1 MDLIY
6 TNSSRE
12 DVGVLLDYELDLAFG
27 ADENNFECTIQA
39 SSHCCEAGSLLY
51 FEGTEYGG
59 VVDSIES
66 NGSTQEVVYSGRTW
80 HGVLNSKV
88 IAPDSGEDYLTVSG
102 EANAA
107 IGTLLT
113 RMGLSDLFEA
123 SSENSGLKIGS
134 YRMNRYVKGY
144 DGITKM
150 LASVGARI
158 RVIFQNGKV
167 IVSAVA
173 RRDYSESEEF
183 DSDQV
188 GFTAKKNFR
197 AVNHLI
203 CLGAGNLSE
212 RLVVHLYAD
221 AQGRISNTQTQFG
234 LDEVSDTY
242 ERSDLSTEDE
252 LIAEGKT
259 QLASMCDSDE
269 VSIDFDAESDA
280 YEVGDVIGAYDN
292 ITGLYITTTIA
303 KKIVTI
309 KNGVITI
316 SLTPDTVRARSAN
329 VVSGGSGGGSSSG
342 SGTAGEPGSPGGYY
356 TPVVQQTDTDEVMF
370 IFEPSNS
377 TMPVVNPTWVDLPV
391 GPQGPRGPQGEQGP
405 RGPQG
410 DQGEQGDTGPE
421 GPRGYSGSDG
431 GYYTPEVVQIDDETI
446 MFQFERSDPNMEHMP
461 EAYYVTLPRGPAGS
475 GGTIDD
481 SVLANYLPL
490 SGGTVTGKLSVTG
503 GAYVSGRAM
512 GGGDDEGLVIGRAN
526 NNYAGLTLG
535 APDGVR
541 SVFYLM
547 PDNSAVWRYHN
558 GSVVSDIKHPGKAGT
573 IALVSDIPT
582 TPSKIGAAA
591 EGHEHNADEV
601 RFDDGDTFQQKYDN
615 GDLTGP
621 QGPQGPA
628 GSPGATGP
636 QGDQGPRGYSGSDGG
651 YYTPDVSQVDEQTML
666 IQFERSDGNMENGPA
681 FYVTLP
687 RGPQGEQG
695 PQGPAGSSGSLTDHE
710 HNADYVRFDD
720 GDTLQQKFDN
730 GDLGGS
736 SGGGSDCL
744 PLSGGTLRGS
754 LDFSNSSSW
763 LTPYLLAFKNADPS
777 ANPSFPYTGFYQW
790 GDEWQVNARDA
801 NNTWAR
807 NVMAINLVSGV
818 ATFVARP
825 TVNGSNVALVSDI
838 PSTYA
843 GSSSAGGAATS
854 AVKLANARTVRVN
867 LGSSLSATFNGESNI
882 TPGVSGTLSVANGG
896 TGGTSAAAARQN
908 ISVYSKAEVDAMIA
922 GSVSQIT
929 FEING
934 TTYSCAYGTT
944 WEAWESTAEGRNTIS
959 INHDDMVCDDNG
971 NYLVDTTG
979 VEQYNN
985 DLIVNGERYYSQGG

>member
-123 SSENSGLKIGS
+123 SSENSGLKIGN

-242 ERSDLSTEDE
+242 ERSDLATEDE

-309 KNGVITI
+309 KNGMITI

-329 VVSGGSGGGSSSG
+329 VVSGGSSGGSSSG

-391 GPQGPRGPQGEQGP
+391 GPQGPRGPRGEQGP
-405 RGPQG
+405 RG
-410 DQGEQGDTGPE
+410 
-421 GPRGYSGSDG
+421 YSGADG

-446 MFQFERSDPNMEHMP
+446 MFQFERSDPNMEHLP

-481 SVLANYLPL
+481 SVLDNYLPL
-490 SGGTVTGKLSVTG
+490 SGGTLTGQLVVDGGDAIGASKIVLATGKGQITNSGTQTLFGFTADTALSVGHSSYAVRLRGSAARPTYN
-503 GAYVSGRAM
+503 GANM
-512 GGGDDEGLVIGRAN
+512 
-526 NNYAGLTLG
+526 
-535 APDGVR
+535 
-541 SVFYLM
+541 
-547 PDNSAVWRYHN
+547 
-558 GSVVSDIKHPGKAGT
+558 
-573 IALVSDIPT
+573 ALQSDIPT
-582 TPSKIGAAA
+582 TPDKIGAAA
-591 EGHEHNADEV
+591 ADHEHNADEV
-601 RFDDGDTFQQKYDN
+601 RFDDGDTFQQKFDN

-736 SGGGSDCL
+736 SGGNVD
-744 PLSGGTLRGS
+744 LSGYAKLQTWNNFLHDGNEFTFVPNAYSGS
-754 LDFSNSSSW
+754 LFFNYRTAGGEQNGNITDYRFCNGRGGTDGVT
-763 LTPYLLAFKNADPS
+763 LIADAFAGKAAS
-777 ANPSFPYTGFYQW
+777 
-790 GDEWQVNARDA
+790 
-801 NNTWAR
+801 
-807 NVMAINLVSGV
+807 
-818 ATFVARP
+818 
-825 TVNGSNVALVSDI
+825 
-838 PSTYA
+838 A
-843 GSSSAGGAATS
+843 GSADSATTADAAT
-854 AVKLANARTVRVN
+854 KLANARTVRVN

-882 TPGVSGTLSVANGG
+882 TPGVSGTLSVTNGG

-908 ISVYSKAEVDAMIA
+908 LSVYSKAEVDAMIA
-922 GSVSQIT
+922 AGGSGSGSVSQIT